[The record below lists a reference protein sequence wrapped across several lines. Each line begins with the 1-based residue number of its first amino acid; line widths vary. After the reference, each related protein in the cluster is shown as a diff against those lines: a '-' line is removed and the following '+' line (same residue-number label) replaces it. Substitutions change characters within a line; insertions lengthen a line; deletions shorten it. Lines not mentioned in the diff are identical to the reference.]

1 MRGRRPGRSR
11 APELEDGEE
20 IVASSNHPHHVL
32 WEDDFFFEKEAV
44 RKSASNGG
52 DSDPNGERLA
62 SPRPSRFL
70 SSRWLLGL
78 SGRGG
83 ALGTNGLKLLTH
95 RRVEPAQHH
104 GLKLCFASETATSL
118 PEKLPDGDGD
128 QINALEAREP
138 ADVEATVAGGR
149 SWIGIVKFASL
160 LLGPYGFGIEN
171 TFVKTNTPRFFDAKK

>member
-1 MRGRRPGRSR
+1 MGGRIFFVLKRRS
-11 APELEDGEE
+11 
-20 IVASSNHPHHVL
+20 
-32 WEDDFFFEKEAV
+32 V

-70 SSRWLLGL
+70 SSRSLLGL

-128 QINALEAREP
+128 QINALEARESSRP
-138 ADVEATVAGGR
+138 DVGR
-149 SWIGIVKFASL
+149 WKELDWNRQICFPYL
-160 LLGPYGFGIEN
+160 LLHYWDLMDLELQY
-171 TFVKTNTPRFFDAKK
+171 FVKTNTPRFFDAKK

>member
-1 MRGRRPGRSR
+1 M
-11 APELEDGEE
+11 
-20 IVASSNHPHHVL
+20 
-32 WEDDFFFEKEAV
+32 

-138 ADVEATVAGGR
+138 GQMSRLQWQVEGVGLESSNLLPLLTT
-149 SWIGIVKFASL
+149 
-160 LLGPYGFGIEN
+160 LLGPYGFGITILRKN
-171 TFVKTNTPRFFDAKK
+171 